1 MLIVY
6 TSAPFK
12 VSGGNNC
19 IRFVSGISLSRLP
32 RRETF
37 TREAMPLPCTYCILQ
52 LYSANTAAFLLHDTL
67 YATQQ
72 KEKCESIKISTAND
86 V

>member
-1 MLIVY
+1 
-6 TSAPFK
+6 
-12 VSGGNNC
+12 
-19 IRFVSGISLSRLP
+19 
-32 RRETF
+32 
-37 TREAMPLPCTYCILQ
+37 MPLPCTYCILQ